1 LDLAWNNP
9 DDLKVW
15 RGVIG
20 HVVCFQQL
28 IRISEVS
35 ELLGSNVLVAEGG
48 IKFIDVKAKNHKG
61 GYPHPLFFPVDR
73 ERRHCVGWFLV
84 SYMAKFGIIV
94 GDKSHF
100 FACKVTG
107 RKGAAQKALPCVKVT
122 KDTMAKEGKLT
133 IKSIGLDP
141 SLYASHSA
149 KRGGA
154 LAAAEAGLNDVEI
167 TQVGQWNSA
176 EMAARYIAGSETFR
190 NRSIDR
196 FRT

>member
-1 LDLAWNNP
+1 L
-9 DDLKVW
+9 
-15 RGVIG
+15 
-20 HVVCFQQL
+20 
-28 IRISEVS
+28 
-35 ELLGSNVLVAEGG
+35 
-48 IKFIDVKAKNHKG
+48 
-61 GYPHPLFFPVDR
+61 
-73 ERRHCVGWFLV
+73 
-84 SYMAKFGIIV
+84 SYMAKFGIIA
-94 GDKSHF
+94 GDESHF
-100 FACKVTG
+100 FACKVAG

-133 IKSIGLDP
+133 IESIGLDP

-149 KRGGA
+149 KRVGD